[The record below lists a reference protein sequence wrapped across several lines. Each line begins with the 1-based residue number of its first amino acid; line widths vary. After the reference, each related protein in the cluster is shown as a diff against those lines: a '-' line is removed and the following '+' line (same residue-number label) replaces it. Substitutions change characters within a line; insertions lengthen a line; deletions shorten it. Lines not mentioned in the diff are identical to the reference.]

1 MNRPFPEFGDITQSG
16 VNLGH
21 MWYNGL
27 QVNFNQ
33 RFSHG
38 LVFTASY
45 VRSRQI
51 EQWGWMNQYLLVPQR
66 SPYGFDH
73 PNVFKVSGAY
83 DLPFGKARTF
93 KMGGSRIA
101 DVLFGGWQIAPSI
114 VIQNGERADLPAGA
128 VRLTKFPRPEHRLE
142 PVPGEGLGQLRPEP
156 GHQRQHHA
164 DGVQPAR
171 PDAAPRISQPMTG
184 W

>member
-1 MNRPFPEFGDITQSG
+1 
-16 VNLGH
+16 

-73 PNVFKVSGAY
+73 PNVSNC
-83 DLPFGKARTF
+83 PARTTCLLVNREP
-93 KMGGSRIA
+93 SRWAAAKIA
-101 DVLFGGWQIAPSI
+101 DVLFGGWQIAPSLA
-114 VIQNGERADLPAGA
+114 IQNGNAPIFRQAR
-128 VRLTKFPRPEHRLE
+128 VRLRNSH
-142 PVPGEGLGQLRPEP
+142 
-156 GHQRQHHA
+156 
-164 DGVQPAR
+164 VQTW
-171 PDAAPRISQPMTG
+171 TG
-184 W
+184 TSIR

>member
-1 MNRPFPEFGDITQSG
+1 
-16 VNLGH
+16 

-45 VRSRQI
+45 TRSRQI
-51 EQWGWMNQYLLVPQR
+51 EQWGWMNQYLRIPQR

-83 DLPFGKARTF
+83 DLPFGKGRTF

-101 DVLFGGWQIAPSI
+101 DYALRRLADRPFDGDSEWRARGPSRRRGAPERTPTCRTSTGTSTRSGDGAIAS
-114 VIQNGERADLPAGA
+114 
-128 VRLTKFPRPEHRLE
+128 
-142 PVPGEGLGQLRPEP
+142 
-156 GHQRQHHA
+156 
-164 DGVQPAR
+164 
-171 PDAAPRISQPMTG
+171 
-184 W
+184 